1 MGIVNNKEPT
11 MKPRTAQPKV
21 EITIEQAFALSARV
35 HRELGGY
42 FKDGDVTPGTISN
55 KVRLLQYIIDGDK
68 ATEADLARGK
78 ELLAHC
84 RGLIMKKLAN
94 DINQYD
100 SVILEVANRDT
111 ITDADRYHLALLA
124 SVPQTVARVEQHR
137 QQEEKIADRAQSYLG
152 AVGAKVTVN
161 IEVVRSNFSVN
172 YGVFFT
178 TAKTDQ
184 GCVAFF
190 AYKEQLKPGRYSIRG
205 TVKAHRDDYQTQLN
219 RVKVLS

>member
-1 MGIVNNKEPT
+1 
-11 MKPRTAQPKV
+11 MKRRTAQPTV

-42 FKDGDVTPGTISN
+42 FKDTDIPVTGGAVSNKTQLSQYLLANADVT
-55 KVRLLQYIIDGDK
+55 D
-68 ATEADLARGK
+68 ADRARGL

-100 SVILEVANRDT
+100 SVILEVANRTT

-124 SVPQTVARVEQHR
+124 SVPQTVARVEQRR
-137 QQEEKIADRAQSYLG
+137 QQDEKIADRAESYL
-152 AVGAKVTVN
+152 AQVGAKVVTD
-161 IEVVRSNFSVN
+161 IEVLRSTFSNN
-172 YGVFFT
+172 YNVFFT
-178 TAKTDQ
+178 MAKTDD
-184 GCVAFF
+184 GCVVFF

-219 RVKVLS
+219 RVKVMS

>member
-1 MGIVNNKEPT
+1 
-11 MKPRTAQPKV
+11 MKRRTAQPTV

-42 FKDGDVTPGTISN
+42 FKDTDIPVTGGAVSN
-55 KVRLLQYIIDGDK
+55 KTQLSQYLLANAEVTD
-68 ATEADLARGK
+68 ADRARGL

-100 SVILEVANRDT
+100 SVILEVANRTT

-124 SVPQTVARVEQHR
+124 SVPQTVARVEQRR
-137 QQEEKIADRAQSYLG
+137 QQDEKIADRAESYL
-152 AVGAKVTVN
+152 AQVGAKVVTD
-161 IEVVRSNFSVN
+161 IEVLRSTFSNN
-172 YGVFFT
+172 YNVFFT
-178 TAKTDQ
+178 MAKTDD
-184 GCVAFF
+184 GCVVFF

>member
-1 MGIVNNKEPT
+1 
-11 MKPRTAQPKV
+11 MKRRTAQPTV

-42 FKDGDVTPGTISN
+42 FKDTDIPVTGGAVSNKTQLSQYLLANADVT
-55 KVRLLQYIIDGDK
+55 D
-68 ATEADLARGK
+68 ADRARGL

-100 SVILEVANRDT
+100 SVILEVANRT
-111 ITDADRYHLALLA
+111 IITDADRYHLALLA
-124 SVPQTVARVEQHR
+124 SVPQTVARVEQRR
-137 QQEEKIADRAQSYLG
+137 QQDEKIADRAESYL
-152 AVGAKVTVN
+152 AQVGAKVVTD
-161 IEVVRSNFSVN
+161 IEVLRSTFSNN
-172 YGVFFT
+172 YNVFFT
-178 TAKTDQ
+178 MAKTDD
-184 GCVAFF
+184 GCVVFF

-219 RVKVLS
+219 RVKVMS

>member
-1 MGIVNNKEPT
+1 
-11 MKPRTAQPKV
+11 MKRLTAQPTV

-42 FKDGDVTPGTISN
+42 FKDTDIPVTGGAVSNKTQLSQYLLANADVT
-55 KVRLLQYIIDGDK
+55 D
-68 ATEADLARGK
+68 ADRARGL

-100 SVILEVANRDT
+100 SVILEVANRTT

-124 SVPQTVARVEQHR
+124 SVPQTVARVEQRR
-137 QQEEKIADRAQSYLG
+137 QQDEKIADRAESYL
-152 AVGAKVTVN
+152 AQVGAKVVTD
-161 IEVVRSNFSVN
+161 IEVLRSTFSNN
-172 YGVFFT
+172 YNVFFT
-178 TAKTDQ
+178 MAKTDD
-184 GCVAFF
+184 GCVVFF

-219 RVKVLS
+219 RVKVMS

>member
-1 MGIVNNKEPT
+1 MARRTTEPQT
-11 MKPRTAQPKV
+11 
-21 EITIEQAFALSARV
+21 EISIEQAFALSARV

-42 FKDGDVTPGTISN
+42 FKDGDVATLHGAQSN
-55 KVRLLQYIIDGDK
+55 KARLAQYLIEGASVTD
-68 ATEADLARGK
+68 ADRARGQQ
-78 ELLAHC
+78 LLAHC

-124 SVPQTVARVEQHR
+124 SVPQTVARVEQRR

-152 AVGAKVTVN
+152 AVGTKVTAG

-178 TAKTDQ
+178 TAKTDH
-184 GCVAFF
+184 GCVVFF
-190 AYKEQLKPGRYSIRG
+190 AYKEQLKPGRYGIRG

>member
-1 MGIVNNKEPT
+1 
-11 MKPRTAQPKV
+11 MKRRTAQPTV

-42 FKDGDVTPGTISN
+42 FKDTDISANGGAVSN
-55 KVRLLQYIIDGDK
+55 KTQLSQYLLANAEVTDADRVRGL
-68 ATEADLARGK
+68 

-100 SVILEVANRDT
+100 SVILEVANRTT

-124 SVPQTVARVEQHR
+124 SVPQTVARVEQRR
-137 QQEEKIADRAQSYLG
+137 QQDEKIADRAESYL
-152 AVGAKVTVN
+152 AQVGAKVVTD
-161 IEVVRSNFSVN
+161 IEVLRSTFSNN
-172 YGVFFT
+172 YNVFFT
-178 TAKTDQ
+178 MAKTDD
-184 GCVAFF
+184 GCVVFF

-219 RVKVLS
+219 RVKVMS

>member
-11 MKPRTAQPKV
+11 MKRHTAQPKV

-55 KVRLLQYIIDGDK
+55 KVRLLQYVIDGDK
-68 ATEADLARGK
+68 ATEADLARGQ

-124 SVPQTVARVEQHR
+124 SVPQTVARVEQRR
-137 QQEEKIADRAQSYLG
+137 QQDQKIADRAESYLG
-152 AVGAKVTVN
+152 AVGTKVTAN
-161 IEVVRSNFSVN
+161 MEVVRSTFSTN

-178 TAKTDQ
+178 TAKTDH
-184 GCVAFF
+184 GCVVFF
-190 AYKEQLKPGRYSIRG
+190 AYKQQLKPGCYMIRG

-219 RVKVLS
+219 RVKVMS

>member
-1 MGIVNNKEPT
+1 
-11 MKPRTAQPKV
+11 MKRHTAQPKV
-21 EITIEQAFALSARV
+21 EITIEQAFGLSARV

-137 QQEEKIADRAQSYLG
+137 HRKKRLLIVPSRIWAQWVPKSLLISKWCE
-152 AVGAKVTVN
+152 ATSA
-161 IEVVRSNFSVN
+161 
-172 YGVFFT
+172 
-178 TAKTDQ
+178 
-184 GCVAFF
+184 
-190 AYKEQLKPGRYSIRG
+190 
-205 TVKAHRDDYQTQLN
+205 
-219 RVKVLS
+219 

>member
-1 MGIVNNKEPT
+1 
-11 MKPRTAQPKV
+11 MKRRTAQPTV

-42 FKDGDVTPGTISN
+42 FKDTDISAPGGAVSN
-55 KVRLLQYIIDGDK
+55 KTQLSQYLLANAEVTD
-68 ATEADLARGK
+68 ADRARGL

-100 SVILEVANRDT
+100 SVILEVANRTT

-124 SVPQTVARVEQHR
+124 SVPQTVARVEQRR
-137 QQEEKIADRAQSYLG
+137 QQDEKIADRAESYL
-152 AVGAKVTVN
+152 AQVGAKVVTD
-161 IEVVRSNFSVN
+161 IEVLRSTFSNN
-172 YGVFFT
+172 YNVFFT
-178 TAKTDQ
+178 MAKTDD
-184 GCVAFF
+184 GCVVFF

-219 RVKVLS
+219 RVKVMS